1 MGGLGYRGFMAPR
14 YDPSFNI
21 RFSFCFPRSL
31 VFIADR
37 SSVLMV
43 WQIAPLKYRHV
54 GGAAGAFGE
63 WLFSFIT
70 VFAGGIAL
78 ENIGWKIWIWM
89 VLSCWVA
96 MPFVWFMCPET
107 TGKSLEEID
116 LLFAKERIRDAILE
130 GRMEYGDEG
139 SGEEKSDRR
148 VCVEKV

>member
-1 MGGLGYRGFMAPR
+1 VDAANERT
-14 YDPSFNI
+14 
-21 RFSFCFPRSL
+21 
-31 VFIADR
+31 
-37 SSVLMV
+37 
-43 WQIAPLKYRHV
+43 QIAPLKYRHV

-116 LLFAKERIRDAILE
+116 LLFAKEQIRDAILE
-130 GRMEYGDEG
+130 GRMGYGDGG
-139 SGEEKSDRR
+139 SEEEKSERR

>member
-1 MGGLGYRGFMAPR
+1 
-14 YDPSFNI
+14 
-21 RFSFCFPRSL
+21 
-31 VFIADR
+31 
-37 SSVLMV
+37 MV

-130 GRMEYGDEG
+130 GRMEYGDGG